1 MLLGDLIET
10 AGALIK
16 FGINY
21 IGSSLSQ
28 NLLRA
33 LNALRC
39 AVTNL
44 GTNSW
49 NLIAAAYWTLV
60 GVGQKDTAHE
70 YLDLGYEHIC
80 TCQEDAIEIMK
91 SFGGGEEE
99 EGQKKNDFAC
109 SESGSVKKANAEE
122 DKKKRD

>member
-16 FGINY
+16 FGIGY
-21 IGSSLSQ
+21 VGSSLSPT
-28 NLLRA
+28 LLRA

-60 GVGQKDTAHE
+60 GVGQAATAKE

-80 TCQEDAIEIMK
+80 TCQEDAAEIL
-91 SFGGGEEE
+91 
-99 EGQKKNDFAC
+99 
-109 SESGSVKKANAEE
+109 
-122 DKKKRD
+122 R